1 MDHLSQMTDV
11 DVETA
16 SGLSFYFSAAVMMV
30 ADVVVSSKIIL
41 LCKQKGGVLL

>member
-11 DVETA
+11 DAETA
-16 SGLSFYFSAAVMMV
+16 SGLSFYLSAAVMMV